1 MVLDPISLGVGA
13 GAAIGSDAI
22 SYYANKSLARQAQA
36 NTQKN
41 MRLQVELEDQ
51 SQANRILR
59 YPQLLKRAGINPAL
73 AMNSVS
79 QLGAAT
85 ASHGETPAHMESES
99 LANSL
104 LAGKQLEMQDAET
117 ERLEAEARKANAEA
131 ETSEI
136 QNKHAVARD
145 NALNVSARN
154 MLEQMRDSTDNPYMR
169 GFLEEF
175 LDSNSEIDLGAF
187 TAFSELWFGLSQ
199 KERDRELDYLSKEF
213 DKKVLRLQ
221 FTNGAAHA
229 LADMP
234 KAQRYQIY
242 RNMALMN
249 AQIGQLNA
257 ETSLTEDKRN
267 AIKANIEKLG
277 QETLSILHHDP
288 AAMWNAG
295 ELSSLG
301 VMLGYESFKDFAHG
315 AGMASGYA
323 VGGAVGSRV
332 AGQGTRAIGSA
343 ASSLGSGTLK
353 TASKPKGM
361 MPEVYANVVKRA
373 DELSHGDPV
382 KKAQYIN
389 MLVRHWHDKYDK

>member
-1 MVLDPISLGVGA
+1 MALDPISLGVGA
-13 GAAIGSDAI
+13 GAAVGSDAI
-22 SYYANKSLARQAQA
+22 SYFANKSLARQAQA

-85 ASHGETPAHMESES
+85 ASHNESPAHMESES

-117 ERLEAEARKANAEA
+117 KKLEAESRKANAEA
-131 ETSEI
+131 ESSEI
-136 QNKHAVARD
+136 QNKHALSRD
-145 NALNVSARN
+145 SALNVSARN

-175 LDSNSEIDLGAF
+175 LDSNSGIDLGAF

-213 DKKVLRLQ
+213 DKRVLRLQ
-221 FTNGAAHA
+221 FTNGAAQA

-257 ETSLTEDKRN
+257 ETSLTEDKRS

-323 VGGAVGSRV
+323 VGGAVGSKV
-332 AGQGTRAIGSA
+332 AGQGTKAIGSA

-353 TASKPKGM
+353 ATKPKGM
-361 MPEVYANVVKRA
+361 TPENYSKVVSRA
-373 DELSHGDPV
+373 KELAKGDKV
-382 KKAQYIN
+382 KEAQYIN
-389 MLVRHWHDKYDK
+389 MLVRHWHENYD